1 MLYTQ
6 SYLDLILGILL
17 VICGFKIAFSENF
30 VEAIISLVISF
41 AIGGIILFYY
51 GLDFLGLTYIIIYVG
66 AVAVLFIFI
75 IMMYSLKY
83 SVSETTNVYNT
94 VFEEF
99 LDIFHICFYFIII
112 YLYLDLQTDLFQP
125 LTNLSKI
132 NLLDSPFIIDLDVD
146 ILDIESYGRSLS
158 NFELFGQYF
167 FNYYTSCFLIA
178 GLILLVALIGSI
190 IITLNLS
197 KRSKNQYIL
206 NKQLTRTDNFI
217 SFYLKFEQLVK

>member
-6 SYLDLILGILL
+6 SYLDLTLGILL

-83 SVSETTNVYNT
+83 SVSETINVYNT